1 MRKPAI
7 SYRNLRPSN
16 ITSPQYRHLL
26 LLLGWVVYFI
36 LYFLTENLIPA
47 ESCYPVHCWLDD
59 VIPFCEWFVIPYV
72 GWYVLIVVSLLYFA
86 VYNVEAFKGLQKYII
101 TTQLIAMACY
111 IIFPTR
117 QDLRPEVFVNDNVLT
132 RLMGIIYAADTN
144 TGVCPSLHVAYSLG
158 SASTWLKDRE
168 APTWAKVVVVIFVFF
183 VCISVS
189 FTKQHSVVD
198 IFAAIPLCILAELIA
213 FEKSYWRPRRLAKK
227 K

>member
-59 VIPFCEWFVIPYV
+59 VIPFCEWFVITYV

-144 TGVCPSLHVAYSLG
+144 TGVCPALHVAYSLG
-158 SASTWLKDRE
+158 LASTWLKDRE